1 MCIQMDKVL
10 YDVNG
15 RLVDEKEYEYLM
27 EIDKRDK
34 VIRELLHEQDIRNDS
49 KGTTRDN
56 GD

>member
-1 MCIQMDKVL
+1 MCIQMDKVF

-34 VIRELLHEQDIRNDS
+34 VIRELLHEQDTRNVI